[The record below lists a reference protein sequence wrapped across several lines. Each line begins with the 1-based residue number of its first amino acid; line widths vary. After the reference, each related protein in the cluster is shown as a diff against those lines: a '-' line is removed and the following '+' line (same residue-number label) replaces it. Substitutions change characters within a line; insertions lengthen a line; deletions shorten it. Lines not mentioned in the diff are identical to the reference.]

1 MVEQVTKKKFMD
13 YKILT
18 YLNESS
24 VNDGRNRNFWM
35 ENLPVNKEHYFPVV
49 FAMNHNDSE
58 MRLKLVLN
66 EQGETGWL
74 DVSFEEFDALP
85 EYDGKIEESEPL
97 SEPKYMLDAY
107 EAIKRASKG

>member
-1 MVEQVTKKKFMD
+1 MVEQATKKKFMD

-35 ENLPVNKEHYFPVV
+35 ENLPVNENHYFPVV
-49 FAMNHNDSE
+49 FSMNHNDSE

-66 EQGETGWL
+66 EQGDTGWL

-85 EYDGKIEESEPL
+85 EYEGKIEESEPL